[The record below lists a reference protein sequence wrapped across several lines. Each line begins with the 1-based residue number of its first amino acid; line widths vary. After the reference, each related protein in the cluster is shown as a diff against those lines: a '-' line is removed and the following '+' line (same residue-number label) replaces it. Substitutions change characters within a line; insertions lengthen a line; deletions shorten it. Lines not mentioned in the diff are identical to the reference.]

1 MSSVATIMDAQR
13 HASLR
18 AEFPILSRMVHG
30 SKPLVYLDSAATS
43 QKPDAVLDA
52 MMNFYRTSNANV
64 HRGGHVLGTEAT
76 ERYEHARATVAGF
89 LRCDA
94 SEVVFT
100 RGTTESLNLIASSL
114 GQLLGSSLA
123 NKSIVVSELEHHANI
138 VPWQLLCERTG
149 ATLRVITID
158 DHGVLSLE
166 HAEQLIDETTAIVS
180 VVHVSNTLGTT
191 QPVREV
197 CAHAR
202 NVGAYSI
209 VDAAQSVVHH
219 AIDMRDLGCDFLV
232 WSGHKLYGPTGI
244 GVMCGRAEVLEKMPP
259 YQGGGAMIDDV
270 QWERSTYQL
279 PPLRFEAGTPN
290 MEGAVGLAAAI
301 TWLQG
306 LDREQ
311 LAAHEHALTKRLEQA
326 IAAHPSARLLAGTSA
341 SRTGIVSFVV
351 DGVHAQDIGV
361 LLDEQGVAIRT
372 GHHCTMPLLRRLGAS
387 SAARVSVAAYT
398 SEADV
403 VAFEQ
408 SLAKALR
415 ILAA

>member
-18 AEFPILSRMVHG
+18 AEFPILSRTVHG
-30 SKPLVYLDSAATS
+30 GKPLVYLDSAATS

-197 CAHAR
+197 CALAR

-244 GVMCGRAEVLEKMPP
+244 GVMCGRAEVLEALPP

-326 IAAHPSARLLAGTSA
+326 IAAHPSAQLLAGTSA

-372 GHHCTMPLLRRLGAS
+372 GHHCTMPLLRRLGVS

-403 VAFEQ
+403 IAFEQ
-408 SLAKALR
+408 SLAKAIR